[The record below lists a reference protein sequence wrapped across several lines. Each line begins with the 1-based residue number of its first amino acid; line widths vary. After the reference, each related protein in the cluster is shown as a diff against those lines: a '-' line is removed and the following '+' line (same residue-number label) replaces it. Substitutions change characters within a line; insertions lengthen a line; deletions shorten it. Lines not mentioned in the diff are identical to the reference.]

1 LYSETA
7 AADRVRALIRDVPDF
22 PKAGIVFKDI
32 TTVLKDPEAFRFVVD
47 RIACRYRGRGIK
59 NVVCVEARGF
69 VLGSAVAYAMG
80 AGLVPVRKKGKLPGA
95 TYRVSYELEYGTD
108 YLEIHRDALKP
119 GEVVLVVDDLLATGG
134 TVKAALDLLAKL
146 NVRVTAAAFFVEL
159 SFLNGRAALEPL
171 PVFSV
176 VQFS

>member
-1 LYSETA
+1 LSSETA
-7 AADRVRALIRDVPDF
+7 AVDRVRALIRDVPDF

-47 RIACRYRGRGIK
+47 RIASEYRGRRIQ
-59 NVVCVEARGF
+59 NIVCVEARGF

-80 AGLVPVRKKGKLPGA
+80 AGLVPVRKKGKLPCA
-95 TYRVSYELEYGTD
+95 THRVSYELEYGTD
-108 YLEIHRDALKP
+108 FLEIHRDALKP
-119 GEVVLVVDDLLATGG
+119 GEEVLIVDDLLATGG
-134 TVKAALDLLAKL
+134 TVKAVMQLLDKL
-146 NVRVTAAAFFVEL
+146 KVRVSAAAFFVEL

-176 VQFS
+176 VSF